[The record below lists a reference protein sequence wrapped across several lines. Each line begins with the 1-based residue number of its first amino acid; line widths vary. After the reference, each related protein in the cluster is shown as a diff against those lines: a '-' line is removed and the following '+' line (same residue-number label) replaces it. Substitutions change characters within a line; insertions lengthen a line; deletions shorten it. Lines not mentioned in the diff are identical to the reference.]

1 MDLAK
6 DSTLTR
12 TLMQNDKP
20 KEFSGTYRVA
30 DDLLILRQGNQ
41 VAMTAQITWLAAD
54 RFNFRLA
61 DNDSSDPEIHF
72 HEMKRQIVLVFQSPP
87 YLEL

>member
-1 MDLAK
+1 
-6 DSTLTR
+6 
-12 TLMQNDKP
+12 MQNDKP
-20 KEFSGTYRVA
+20 KEFSGTYLVA

-61 DNDSSDPEIHF
+61 DNDSSYPGSTF
-72 HEMKRQIVLVFQSPP
+72 TR
-87 YLEL
+87 